1 MALLCSSKMKKTLVI
16 GATPNPS
23 RYAFI
28 ATEMLTEYGH
38 EVIPFGIK
46 RGKILDHEIIN
57 EFPVDA
63 QVDTVTLYVNPQ
75 LQDQYQQLIIDLKPK
90 RVVFNPG
97 TENPAFEKLLAEN
110 NIEPIEACTLV
121 MLRTNQY

>member
-1 MALLCSSKMKKTLVI
+1 MALLCTFKMKKTLVI

-46 RGKILDHEIIN
+46 RGKILDKEIIN
-57 EFPVDA
+57 EFPVDEA
-63 QVDTVTLYVNPQ
+63 IDTVTLYVNPL
-75 LQDQYQQLIIDLKPK
+75 LQEQYQQLIIDLKPK

-97 TENPAFEKLLAEN
+97 TENPGFEKLLAEN